1 MGNYVLRRLGA
12 GLITLFAI
20 SVIIFSIIH
29 LLPGDPIEIMFGQ
42 NPNPKLIALT
52 RSYYGLDRPIAI
64 QYVEWLGKVLKGDLG
79 TSIVNGMPVGVQLL
93 PRIGRSLLLT
103 LAGILISLVIAFPSG
118 IISAHKHNT
127 WTDFGISSISLVLIS
142 IPEFWIGILFMMIFA
157 VWLGVLP
164 TSGFVS
170 LSESVGGFLKIIFLP
185 ALTVASVQAAQTTR
199 MTRATMLGVLRQD
212 YITLMR
218 AMGVRSSRLNVVHAF
233 RNALI
238 PIVTLVGMQ
247 TGALLGGVIIVERV
261 FTYPGLGLLMVKAI
275 QERDYPVIQACILV
289 YALLFIVVNIGVDIL
304 YTFINPRVRY

>member
-1 MGNYVLRRLGA
+1 MGKYILRRLGA
-12 GLITLFAI
+12 GLLTLFAI
-20 SVIIFSIIH
+20 SIIIFSVIH
-29 LLPGDPIEIMFGQ
+29 LLPGDPIQIMFGQ
-42 NPNPKLIALT
+42 NPNPQLIATT
-52 RSYYGLDRPIAI
+52 RQYYGLDRPIPV
-64 QYVEWLGKVLKGDLG
+64 QYVSWLGKVLRGNLG
-79 TSIVNGMPVGVQLL
+79 TSIVSNLPVGRLLL

-103 LAGILISLVIAFPSG
+103 LAGVLISLLIAFPSG

-127 WTDFGISSISLVLIS
+127 WTDFSISSISLVLIS
-142 IPEFWIGILFMMIFA
+142 IPEFWIGILYMMFFA
-157 VWLGVLP
+157 VWLGILP

-170 LSESVGGFLKIIFLP
+170 LFESVGGFLKIVFLP

-218 AMGVRSSRLNVVHAF
+218 AMGVSGGRLDVVHAF

-275 QERDYPVIQACILV
+275 QERDYPIVQACILV
-289 YALLFIVVNIGVDIL
+289 YALLFIVVNIAVDII